1 MVLYFEAC
9 LGDIVPAS
17 SEKYRAILPS
27 ASEWPHVFT
36 LFLRPLQPLAQALDV
51 FIVRLVLLSVHF
63 QQRPQDFDPMLFL
76 HHTLSVFKLAYNSTV
91 SGCFHRFTGFYI
103 CVWVKCS
110 PGGGGKSCLA
120 FHDSSSLRTH
130 SRYTPYCCAFCCWL

>member
-51 FIVRLVLLSVHF
+51 FIVRLVLL
-63 QQRPQDFDPMLFL
+63 FL
-76 HHTLSVFKLAYNSTV
+76 HFPATPARLRRDAFSPSHAQRVRTRVQQVRYRAVFIGLQVFIFVCGLNVVLGVGEKLF
-91 SGCFHRFTGFYI
+91 GL
-103 CVWVKCS
+103 
-110 PGGGGKSCLA
+110 P
-120 FHDSSSLRTH
+120 
-130 SRYTPYCCAFCCWL
+130 

>member
-1 MVLYFEAC
+1 MVATFVVKPEAFMQPILSNRQDSYSPVKGNSNFIIMPSRLGFRPVVLYFEAC

-51 FIVRLVLLSVHF
+51 FIVRLVLLFVHF
-63 QQRPQDFDPMLFL
+63 QQRPQDFDAMLFL
-76 HHTLSVFKLAYNSTV
+76 HHTLKRVQTRVQQYGIGLFS
-91 SGCFHRFTGFYI
+91 
-103 CVWVKCS
+103 
-110 PGGGGKSCLA
+110 
-120 FHDSSSLRTH
+120 
-130 SRYTPYCCAFCCWL
+130 

>member
-9 LGDIVPAS
+9 LRDIVPAS

-51 FIVRLVLLSVHF
+51 FIVRLVLLFVHF
-63 QQRPQDFDPMLFL
+63 QQRPQDFDAMLFL
-76 HHTLSVFKLAYNSTV
+76 HHTLSVFKLA
-91 SGCFHRFTGFYI
+91 
-103 CVWVKCS
+103 
-110 PGGGGKSCLA
+110 
-120 FHDSSSLRTH
+120 
-130 SRYTPYCCAFCCWL
+130 